1 MSDFTLV
8 ALIVNATMAAAAI
21 WWWARFGRHQDRWR
35 VPLGGIAVALVIVL
49 IALIGEQLA
58 GRS

>member
-8 ALIVNATMAAAAI
+8 ALIANATLAAAAI

-35 VPLGGIAVALVIVL
+35 VPLGGIAVALVIILV
-49 IALIGEQLA
+49 ALLGESLM